1 MNNRAPFPLV
11 LLDAQMPEMD
21 GMALALEIM
30 STPSLRHCTL
40 IMLSSTGS
48 RIDKAVLKK
57 SGSPFPDEAYRCR
70 GTVCRHG
77 AGADADATERARSRP
92 PTLEPPV
99 NAAAPS
105 FADRRRQSDQPKLA
119 LSFIGKLGHSADL
132 AGNGAE
138 ALNRLQTARYDV
150 ILMDLQMPEMDG
162 VEAVQAIRQAERRQP
177 AGEPTQRIIAMT
189 AHAMKGDRENACS
202 SALRLH
208 CQTHPA
214 GETGGGNY
222 AGRRGSGARLRL
234 SACARAV
241 GQRSGAV
248 QRAGGDVYRR
258 IAWSVEYL
266 ASGDRRSDMRRIKRC
281 AHRLKGETL
290 HFAGSPLTPCLQAI
304 EQAAGARDPR
314 RSLSA
319 VAVGA
324 VEPAATR
331 RADRHRGG
339 NMKTKFWLSLGL
351 LVCASSPCPNAAQ
364 RFSRWRLAIPGR
376 QPAP

>member
-1 MNNRAPFPLV
+1 M
-11 LLDAQMPEMD
+11 
-21 GMALALEIM
+21 
-30 STPSLRHCTL
+30 L
-40 IMLSSTGS
+40 IAEDNP
-48 RIDKAVLKK
+48 I
-57 SGSPFPDEAYRCR
+57 
-70 GTVCRHG
+70 
-77 AGADADATERARSRP
+77 
-92 PTLEPPV
+92 
-99 NAAAPS
+99 N
-105 FADRRRQSDQPKLA
+105 QKLA

-189 AHAMKGDRENACS
+189 AHAMKGDREKCLQLGFDGYIAKPILLEKLAEEITQVVAAPVLAFDYPL
-202 SALRLH
+202 ALAQLDNDPALFNELAAMFIDELPGLLNTLQAAIAA
-208 CQTHPA
+208 QTCD
-214 GETGGGNY
+214 E
-222 AGRRGSGARLRL
+222 
-234 SACARAV
+234 
-241 GQRSGAV
+241 
-248 QRAGGDVYRR
+248 
-258 IAWSVEYL
+258 
-266 ASGDRRSDMRRIKRC
+266 IKRC

-304 EQAAGARDPR
+304 EQAAGAAISR

-364 RFSRWRLAIPGR
+364 RFSRWRLAIP
-376 QPAP
+376 